1 MTTPEAGV
9 LGTSA
14 FGLPTSADGDSAGSS
29 AHADLVG
36 RLAREI
42 YGHGN
47 AASAPLTPSLPAS
60 PQLPHGAERLPQ
72 APGPPSLPGSAIRT
86 PSVPS
91 GALPSG
97 LQPDAAALGAR
108 NVVGPSV
115 GLPGLTGPSAAN
127 PFGATPAPA
136 GSGFLDTATI
146 PSVHPLAD
154 PLSAR
159 HGLPAFFV
167 PTVPEVAGGHD
178 LHRTTAKDHPRAN
191 AFAHAIAP
199 SLVPADP
206 SKRGGGIPQ
215 EDLTQEDL
223 AQEDLAQE
231 NFRRTGRLSGE
242 PAHLAQPGG
251 NPASAS
257 SDYYFLSDFT
267 QAQSRRA
274 SRPHASPRA
283 EPSRHGGPAPRVTSH
298 GSGPVAA
305 PFDVERVRKDF
316 PALHQRV
323 NGHPLVWLDN
333 AATTHK
339 PQSVIDATSEFYA
352 RHNSNIHRAAHTLAA
367 RSTDLF
373 EGGREKVRRFLNAPS
388 KDDIVFLRGTTEA
401 INLVAHSY
409 GRANVGPGD
418 EIIVSQIEHH
428 ANIVPWQLLTQETG
442 ATLRVIP
449 VDDRGEIIFEQFAAL
464 LSGRTKIVSV
474 THVAN
479 ALGTINPVAEI
490 IALSHAYGV
499 PVLVDA
505 AQSSPHIPLDVQALD
520 ADFLVFSGHKVFGP
534 TGIGALYGKTH
545 LLEAMPPWQGGGHMI
560 EDVTFARTV
569 YKGAPEKFEAGTPD
583 IAGAVGL
590 GAALDYL
597 EGVGLPGIAAYEHDL
612 LDYAQSGLADVKGL
626 RLIGTARRK
635 ASVMSFV
642 IDGHANEDVA
652 RHLDARGIAV
662 RSGHHCALPALR
674 RFGVDQSVRA
684 SLAFYNTRADVD
696 AFLKALHSLPRH

>member
-9 LGTSA
+9 LGSSG
-14 FGLPTSADGDSAGSS
+14 FGLPTGAAGDSAGSL

-42 YGHGN
+42 YRQGQ
-47 AASAPLTPSLPAS
+47 AASAPLAPELPA
-60 PQLPHGAERLPQ
+60 PQGPQGLESLPQ
-72 APGPPSLPGSAIRT
+72 APGQPLLPGTIIGT
-86 PSVPS
+86 PLVPS

-97 LQPDAAALGAR
+97 LGAR
-108 NVVGPSV
+108 NVGGPSI

-136 GSGFLDTATI
+136 GAGFLDTATI

-154 PLSAR
+154 SLSAR
-159 HGLPAFFV
+159 RSLPEFFV
-167 PTVPEVAGGHD
+167 PTVPEVAAFLPGGQD
-178 LHRTTAKDHPRAN
+178 LHRTIARDHPRAN

-206 SKRGGGIPQ
+206 SKRGG
-215 EDLTQEDL
+215 DV
-223 AQEDLAQE
+223 AQA
-231 NFRRTGRLSGE
+231 NFQRTGRLPGE
-242 PAHLAQPGG
+242 PVHSAQPGG
-251 NPASAS
+251 NAASAS
-257 SDYYFLSDFT
+257 GDYYFLSDSSPT
-267 QAQSRRA
+267 QSRRV

-283 EPSRHGGPAPRVTSH
+283 EPSRHGGPAPRVTAH
-298 GSGPVAA
+298 GSSPVAA

-401 INLVAHSY
+401 INLVANAY
-409 GRANVGPGD
+409 GRANIGPGD

-428 ANIVPWQLLTQETG
+428 ANIVPWQLLTQATG

-479 ALGTINPVAEI
+479 ALGTINPVREI

-534 TGIGALYGKTH
+534 TGIGALYGKKH

-560 EDVTFARTV
+560 EDVTFAKTV

-612 LDYAQSGLADVKGL
+612 LDYAQAGLADVKGL
-626 RLIGTARRK
+626 RLIGTARQK

-642 IDGHANEDVA
+642 IDGHENEAVA
-652 RHLDARGIAV
+652 HHLDARGIAV

-696 AFLKALHSLPRH
+696 AFLKALHSLPRR

>member
-1 MTTPEAGV
+1 MTTP
-9 LGTSA
+9 SA
-14 FGLPTSADGDSAGSS
+14 PGLPTGLFGDT

-42 YGHGN
+42 YGQGQ
-47 AASAPLTPSLPAS
+47 AASAPLTPNLP
-60 PQLPHGAERLPQ
+60 QTPQ
-72 APGPPSLPGSAIRT
+72 APQALENLPQGFGHPLAPKADLGTPSIPSGSA
-86 PSVPS
+86 
-91 GALPSG
+91 PSG
-97 LQPDAAALGAR
+97 LQPDASALAARSFGA
-108 NVVGPSV
+108 PPV
-115 GLPGLTGPSAAN
+115 GLPGLTGPGFAQPSA
-127 PFGATPAPA
+127 F
-136 GSGFLDTATI
+136 
-146 PSVHPLAD
+146 PSVHPEAQA
-154 PLSAR
+154 PR
-159 HGLPAFFV
+159 GGLPEFFV
-167 PTVPEVAGGHD
+167 PSVDDVAAFLPGGRD
-178 LHRTTAKDHPRAN
+178 LHATIAKDHPRAN
-191 AFAHAIAP
+191 AFAHGFAP
-199 SLVPADP
+199 SLVPSAPTPSAPTARGSHASHDVSQESHGRPGRVTAPTGKPGSAD
-206 SKRGGGIPQ
+206 SYATD
-215 EDLTQEDL
+215 E
-223 AQEDLAQE
+223 
-231 NFRRTGRLSGE
+231 
-242 PAHLAQPGG
+242 
-251 NPASAS
+251 
-257 SDYYFLSDFT
+257 YYFLADRSRSGST
-267 QAQSRRA
+267 APAQVKTRENQGRGESARL
-274 SRPHASPRA
+274 PT
-283 EPSRHGGPAPRVTSH
+283 GQ
-298 GSGPVAA
+298 GSSPVAA
-305 PFDVERVRKDF
+305 PFDVERVRRDF
-316 PALHQRV
+316 PALHQSV

-373 EGGREKVRRFLNAPS
+373 EGGREKVRRFINAPS

-401 INLVAHSY
+401 INLVANSY
-409 GRANVGPGD
+409 GRANIGPGD

-428 ANIVPWQLLTQETG
+428 ANIVPWQLLTQATG

-449 VDDRGEIIFEQFAAL
+449 VNDRGELIFEQFAAL

-534 TGIGALYGKTH
+534 TGIGALYGKKH

-560 EDVTFARTV
+560 EDVTFAHTV

-597 EGVGLPGIAAYEHDL
+597 ESVGLPGIAAYEHDL
-612 LDYAQSGLADVKGL
+612 LDYAQHGLAEVKGL
-626 RLIGTARRK
+626 RLIGTARQK

-642 IDGHANEDVA
+642 IDGHENEAVA
-652 RHLDARGIAV
+652 KHLDASGIAV

-684 SLAFYNTRADVD
+684 SLAFYNTRAEVDV
-696 AFLKALHSLPRH
+696 FLKALHALPRR

>member
-1 MTTPEAGV
+1 MTMPDA
-9 LGTSA
+9 SA
-14 FGLPTSADGDSAGSS
+14 FGLPTGSPGEL

-42 YGHGN
+42 YGQGQ
-47 AASAPLTPSLPAS
+47 AASQPFAPELPGGPQVPQGFESLRQGPGGATLPSADLGVPSAPAA
-60 PQLPHGAERLPQ
+60 GLPQ
-72 APGPPSLPGSAIRT
+72 
-86 PSVPS
+86 
-91 GALPSG
+91 G
-97 LQPDAAALGAR
+97 LQPDASALAARSFGA
-108 NVVGPSV
+108 PPV
-115 GLPGLTGPSAAN
+115 GLPGGTGASAPN
-127 PFGATPAPA
+127 PAPA
-136 GSGFLDTATI
+136 GPVSFDAAAI
-146 PSVHPLAD
+146 PSVHPLSD
-154 PLSAR
+154 PFGSR
-159 HGLPAFFV
+159 RTLPEFSV
-167 PTVPEVAGGHD
+167 PSVPEVAAALPGGRD
-178 LHRTTAKDHPRAN
+178 LHRQIAADHPRAN
-191 AFAHAIAP
+191 AFAQALAP
-199 SLVPADP
+199 QLVPAGP
-206 SKRGGGIPQ
+206 SRRGV
-215 EDLTQEDL
+215 DA
-223 AQEDLAQE
+223 AQES
-231 NFRRTGRLSGE
+231 FGRTGRLSRAPE
-242 PAHLAQPGG
+242 AAPA
-251 NPASAS
+251 
-257 SDYYFLSDFT
+257 SDYYFLAPAT
-267 QAQSRRA
+267 ARPPRTTPARA
-274 SRPHASPRA
+274 RV
-283 EPSRHGGPAPRVTSH
+283 EPSRHPAPAPRVTSH
-298 GSGPVAA
+298 GSSPVAA
-305 PFDVERVRKDF
+305 PFDVERVREDF
-316 PALHQRV
+316 PALHQSV

-339 PQSVIDATSEFYA
+339 PQSVIDATSEFYG

-373 EGGREKVRRFLNAPS
+373 EGGREKVRRFLNAPT

-401 INLVAHSY
+401 INLVANSY
-409 GRANVGPGD
+409 GRAHIGAGD
-418 EIIVSQIEHH
+418 EIIVSTIEHH
-428 ANIVPWQLLTQETG
+428 ANIVPWQLLSQETG

-449 VDDRGEIIFEQFAAL
+449 VNDRGEIIFEQFAAL

-490 IALSHAYGV
+490 IRLAHAYGV

-597 EGVGLPGIAAYEHDL
+597 ESVGLPGIAAYEHDL
-612 LDYAQSGLADVKGL
+612 LEYAQDGLAEVRGL
-626 RLIGTARRK
+626 RLIGSAREK

-642 IDGHANEDVA
+642 IEGHENEAVA
-652 RHLDARGIAV
+652 HHLDAHGIAV

-684 SLAFYNTRADVD
+684 SLAFYNTRQDVD
-696 AFLKALHSLPRH
+696 AFLRALHTLPHR

>member
-1 MTTPEAGV
+1 MTTPDAP
-9 LGTSA
+9 SA
-14 FGLPTSADGDSAGSS
+14 GLPTGSLPTGVFGDA
-29 AHADLVG
+29 AHSDLVG

-42 YGHGN
+42 YGQGQ
-47 AASAPLTPSLPAS
+47 AASVPLTPNLP
-60 PQLPHGAERLPQ
+60 QTPQ
-72 APGPPSLPGSAIRT
+72 APQALENLPQGFGHPQAPKADLGT
-86 PSVPS
+86 PSIPS
-91 GALPSG
+91 GSGPSG
-97 LQPDAAALGAR
+97 LQPDVSTLGAR
-108 NVVGPSV
+108 TFGTPPV
-115 GLPGLTGPSAAN
+115 GLPGLSGPGFAQPSA
-127 PFGATPAPA
+127 F
-136 GSGFLDTATI
+136 
-146 PSVHPLAD
+146 PSVHPEAQG
-154 PLSAR
+154 PGRA
-159 HGLPAFFV
+159 LPEFFV
-167 PTVPEVAGGHD
+167 PSVPEVAATLPGGVD
-178 LHRTTAKDHPRAN
+178 LHRTVAKDHPRAN
-191 AFAHAIAP
+191 GFAHGFAP
-199 SLVPADP
+199 SLVPAAPGSHGKD
-206 SKRGGGIPQ
+206 
-215 EDLTQEDL
+215 E
-223 AQEDLAQE
+223 AQET
-231 NFRRTGRLSGE
+231 FSRTGRLSPE
-242 PAHLAQPGG
+242 PAGRESPHKVEIGDEPFSQGE
-251 NPASAS
+251 
-257 SDYYFLSDFT
+257 YYFLAD
-267 QAQSRRA
+267 R
-274 SRPHASPRA
+274 SRPGSASPRVQ
-283 EPSRHGGPAPRVTSH
+283 PGRGQGHGRGHGHAPHVSTQGAS
-298 GSGPVAA
+298 PVAA

-316 PALHQRV
+316 PALHQSI
-323 NGHPLVWLDN
+323 NGHPLIWLDN

-401 INLVAHSY
+401 INLVANSY

-428 ANIVPWQLLTQETG
+428 ANIVPWQLLTQATG

-449 VDDRGEIIFEQFAAL
+449 VNDRGEIIFEQFAAL

-534 TGIGALYGKTH
+534 TGIGALYGKKH

-597 EGVGLPGIAAYEHDL
+597 ESVGLPGIAAYEHDL
-612 LDYAQSGLADVKGL
+612 LEYAEAGIAEVKGL
-626 RLIGTARRK
+626 RLIGTARQK

-642 IDGHANEDVA
+642 VDGHENEAVA
-652 RHLDARGIAV
+652 HHLDARGIAV

-684 SLAFYNTRADVD
+684 SLAFYNTRHDVD
-696 AFLKALHSLPRH
+696 VFLKALHSLPRR

>member
-1 MTTPEAGV
+1 MTTPNAPSV
-9 LGTSA
+9 
-14 FGLPTSADGDSAGSS
+14 GLPTGVFGDA
-29 AHADLVG
+29 AHSDLVG

-42 YGHGN
+42 YGQGQ
-47 AASAPLTPSLPAS
+47 AASAPLTSNLP
-60 PQLPHGAERLPQ
+60 QTPQ
-72 APGPPSLPGSAIRT
+72 APQGLENLPQGFGHPLAPKAEPGT

-91 GALPSG
+91 GSAPSG
-97 LQPDAAALGAR
+97 LQPDVATLAARAFGA
-108 NVVGPSV
+108 PPV
-115 GLPGLTGPSAAN
+115 GLPGLSGPGFAQPSA
-127 PFGATPAPA
+127 F
-136 GSGFLDTATI
+136 
-146 PSVHPLAD
+146 PSVHPEAQA
-154 PLSAR
+154 PGR
-159 HGLPAFFV
+159 TLPEFFV
-167 PTVPEVAGGHD
+167 PSVPEVAAALPGGAD
-178 LHRTTAKDHPRAN
+178 LHRTVATDHPRAN
-191 AFAHAIAP
+191 GFAHGLAP
-199 SLVPADP
+199 SLVPAAP
-206 SKRGGGIPQ
+206 GGHGKD
-215 EDLTQEDL
+215 E
-223 AQEDLAQE
+223 AQEA
-231 NFRRTGRLSGE
+231 FSRTGRLSPEPSHKVEIADEPFSQGE
-242 PAHLAQPGG
+242 
-251 NPASAS
+251 
-257 SDYYFLSDFT
+257 YYFLAD
-267 QAQSRRA
+267 R
-274 SRPHASPRA
+274 SRPGSASPRGQ
-283 EPSRHGGPAPRVTSH
+283 PGHGQGHGPAPHVSSQ
-298 GSGPVAA
+298 GSSPVAA

-316 PALHQRV
+316 PALHQSV

-401 INLVAHSY
+401 INLVANSY

-428 ANIVPWQLLTQETG
+428 ANIVPWQLLTQATG

-479 ALGTINPVAEI
+479 ALGTINPVREI

-534 TGIGALYGKTH
+534 TGIGALYGKKH

-560 EDVTFARTV
+560 EDVTFSKTV

-597 EGVGLPGIAAYEHDL
+597 ESVGLPGIAAYEHDL
-612 LDYAQSGLADVKGL
+612 LEYAQAGLAEVRGL
-626 RLIGTARRK
+626 RLLGTARSK

-642 IDGHANEDVA
+642 IDGHENEAVA
-652 RHLDARGIAV
+652 HHLDARGIAV

-684 SLAFYNTRADVD
+684 SLAFYNTRHDVD
-696 AFLKALHSLPRH
+696 VFLKALHSLPRR